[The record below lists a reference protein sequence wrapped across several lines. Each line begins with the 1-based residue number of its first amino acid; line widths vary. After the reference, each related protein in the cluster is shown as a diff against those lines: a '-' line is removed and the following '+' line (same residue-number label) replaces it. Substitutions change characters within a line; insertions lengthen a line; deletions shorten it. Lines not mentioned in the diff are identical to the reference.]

1 MISVAQALQTVLNST
16 QGFGVEE
23 VPFLKSVGK
32 VLKEDIV
39 ADITTITQIDL
50 LCPLAEP
57 VLWLIRYS
65 FLFEIKLMKSST
77 CVIVVMTDL
86 NQICQLTL
94 SLMNLY
100 VVLI

>member
-39 ADITTITQIDL
+39 ADRDFPPFNRVSMDGIAIAFEAFTK
-50 LCPLAEP
+50 
-57 VLWLIRYS
+57 VLEGL
-65 FLFEIKLMKSST
+65 KLKEYKLQEVSKS
-77 CVIVVMTDL
+77 V
-86 NQICQLTL
+86 
-94 SLMNLY
+94 
-100 VVLI
+100 